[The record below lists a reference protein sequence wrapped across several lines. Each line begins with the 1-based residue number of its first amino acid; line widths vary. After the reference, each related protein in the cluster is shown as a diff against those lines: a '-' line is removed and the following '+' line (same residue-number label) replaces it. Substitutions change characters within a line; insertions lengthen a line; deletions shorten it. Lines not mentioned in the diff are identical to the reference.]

1 MMADATQDTRL
12 YTKKLYTVSSLAVI
26 AEQMSLVQLFSLR
39 ICFLAKV
46 AYKRN
51 PLATRSTRQPIKGL
65 LKSVR
70 DKAATSTKL
79 NAGLMNWSPTIER
92 QIHVPSVT
100 TNIAKQ
106 EAKKA
111 VPRILLQTHLIWNQ
125 ALVLL
130 LVFHSSCLPN
140 ITSPF
145 LETTYCLVNYVCT
158 FDLFDN

>member
-46 AYKRN
+46 AYKRK

-100 TNIAKQ
+100 TN
-106 EAKKA
+106 KKLK
-111 VPRILLQTHLIWNQ
+111 R
-125 ALVLL
+125 
-130 LVFHSSCLPN
+130 S
-140 ITSPF
+140 
-145 LETTYCLVNYVCT
+145 
-158 FDLFDN
+158 